1 MAIRTDLAMEAKALW
16 EQSAGKTTRLQGVT
30 ARERMTDGFA
40 VTSVEILNR
49 QGEQALGKPAGTYV
63 SVELPR
69 QEHDPRRPAQAVAQE
84 LRQLMA
90 LGPKDSVLVVGLGNE
105 AVTPDA
111 LGPKTAAGLFLTR
124 HLIEHLPEY
133 FGDCRSVSAVT
144 PGVLATTGIESIEVV
159 RGACAHVRPDCVLCI
174 DALAAGAPERLCNT
188 IQMTDTG
195 IVPGSGVGNRRASFQ
210 KETLGVP
217 VFSIGVPTVVDAAS
231 LNAESGRTP
240 ETLIVTPRDIDA
252 QVHFLSAVLSDAIN
266 LALHPGFTH
275 EDFAQFVSFPQS

>member
-49 QGEQALGKPAGTYV
+49 LGEQALGKPAGTYV

-111 LGPKTAAGLFLTR
+111 VGPKTVAGLFLTR

-133 FGDCRSVSAVT
+133 FGGCRSVSAVT

-174 DALAAGAPERLCNT
+174 DALAAGAPVQHDSDDGHRDCPRLRCWQPPCLLPERNT
-188 IQMTDTG
+188 GHSRLQH
-195 IVPGSGVGNRRASFQ
+195 RRADRRGRGLSECGIRRNTGDADRHATRHRRTDSFSQ
-210 KETLGVP
+210 RRTLRCDQ
-217 VFSIGVPTVVDAAS
+217 SSAAS
-231 LNAESGRTP
+231 RLYA
-240 ETLIVTPRDIDA
+240 
-252 QVHFLSAVLSDAIN
+252 
-266 LALHPGFTH
+266 
-275 EDFAQFVSFPQS
+275 